1 VNEVTTAPANAR
13 ASRLRIYWDFVR
25 PFTLLPPMLGM
36 LSGAFTAIGAEAH
49 HYGRSFVA
57 QVAHE
62 GVWSYL
68 GFALLGALMAGTLN
82 AASNVLN
89 QLTDLE
95 NDRINKPTRPLPAGL
110 VTVRETIALFCV
122 LYAIAVGEAWFLAPK
137 GDHACF
143 FIVVAAAVITYVYS
157 APPFRTKRWGA
168 LANLTIAV
176 PRGLLLKVAGWA
188 AVVPIWGLEPWYV
201 GSIFF
206 LFLLGAST
214 TKDYSDMEGDL
225 AAGCITLPIRYGVRK
240 SAYMISP
247 FFVVPWLLLP
257 IGALVKVS
265 GTHYSGTSV
274 PVKSILSGNPWA
286 LVGLGLLLA
295 SYGAYVAWLIL
306 KDPDALKESGENH
319 PSWTHMYRMMMVAQI
334 GFAVAYML
342 E

>member
-1 VNEVTTAPANAR
+1 MP
-13 ASRLRIYWDFVR
+13 SKPKIYWDFTR

-36 LSGAFTAIGAEAH
+36 VSGAFTAIGAEAH
-49 HYGRSFVA
+49 WNGVGFLEQLDR
-57 QVAHE
+57 E
-62 GVWSYL
+62 GAWRYL
-68 GFALLGALMAGTLN
+68 GLTALGALMAATLN

-110 VTVRETIALFCV
+110 VTVRETIAFSCL
-122 LYAIAVGEAWFLAPK
+122 LYALALVEAWFLSPK
-137 GDHACF
+137 GRHQCF
-143 FIVVAAAVITYVYS
+143 WIVVAAAAITYVYS

-188 AVVPIWGLEPWYV
+188 AVVPIWGLEPWYL
-201 GSIFF
+201 GGIFF

-225 AAGCITLPIRYGVRK
+225 AAGCITLPIKYGVRK
-240 SAYMISP
+240 SAYMITP
-247 FFVVPWLLLP
+247 FFVIPWFLLP
-257 IGALVKVS
+257 IGALIRVS
-265 GTHYSGTSV
+265 GTHYGGS
-274 PVKSILSGNPWA
+274 PVASKAILSGNPVA
-286 LVGLGLLLA
+286 LVALGLVLA
-295 SYGAYVAWLIL
+295 TYGAYVAYLIL

-319 PSWTHMYRMMMVAQI
+319 PSWTHMYRMMMIAQV
-334 GFAVAYML
+334 GFAIAYVL

>member
-1 VNEVTTAPANAR
+1 MSAPSVAAKP
-13 ASRLRIYWDFVR
+13 SRLKIYWDFVR

-49 HYGRSFVA
+49 HNGVGFVA
-57 QVAHE
+57 QLQRE
-62 GVWSYL
+62 GLWSYL
-68 GFALLGALMAGTLN
+68 GFAGLGALMAATLN

-89 QLTDLE
+89 QLTDLQ
-95 NDRINKPTRPLPAGL
+95 NDRINKPSRPLPAGL
-110 VTVRETIALFCV
+110 VTVPETIALFLV
-122 LYAIAVGEAWFLAPK
+122 LYVIAIAAAWFLAPK

-143 FIVVAAAVITYVYS
+143 WIVVVAAIITYVYS

-168 LANLTIAV
+168 LANLTIAI

-188 AVVPIWGLEPWYV
+188 AVVPIWGIEPWYV

-206 LFLLGAST
+206 FFLLGAAT
-214 TKDYSDMEGDL
+214 TKDYSDMDGDL
-225 AAGCITLPIRYGVRK
+225 AAGCITLPIKYGVRK

-247 FFVVPWLLLP
+247 FFVFPWFLLP

-265 GTHYSGTSV
+265 GVHYSGTPV
-274 PVKSILSGNPWA
+274 PTKSILSGNPWA
-286 LVGLGLLLA
+286 LVALGVLLA
-295 SYGAYVAWLIL
+295 SYGAYVAYLIL

-319 PSWTHMYRMMMVAQI
+319 PSWTHMYRMMMVAQV
-334 GFAVAYML
+334 GFAVAYVL